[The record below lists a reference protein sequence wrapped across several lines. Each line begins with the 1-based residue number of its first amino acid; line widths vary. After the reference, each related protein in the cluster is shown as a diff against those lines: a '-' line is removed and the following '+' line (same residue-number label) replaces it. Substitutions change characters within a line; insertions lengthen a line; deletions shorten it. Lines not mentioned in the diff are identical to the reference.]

1 MAGKPVVL
9 PETFSG
15 EGSWE
20 DWLDHFNNVAAVN
33 SWDGEQKLL
42 WLKVRMTGR
51 AQTAFKK
58 LPDDAKG
65 SFEAAVRALG
75 ERFEPQ
81 SNLSGSCTLP
91 SFRRAARGRQ
101 KAGPISGKICGC

>member
-1 MAGKPVVL
+1 ML
-9 PETFSG
+9 PESFSG

-58 LPDDAKG
+58 LPDDAKW
-65 SFEAAVRALG
+65 SFEAAVKALG
-75 ERFEPQ
+75 ER
-81 SNLSGSCTLP
+81 LSPRVRGSCTLP
-91 SFRRAARGRQ
+91 NFRRAARGRQ
-101 KAGPISGKICGC
+101 KAGPISGTICGC

>member
-1 MAGKPVVL
+1 M
-9 PETFSG
+9 
-15 EGSWE
+15 
-20 DWLDHFNNVAAVN
+20 DHFNNVAAVN

-65 SFEAAVRALG
+65 SFEAAVKALG
-75 ERFEPQ
+75 ESFEPQ
-81 SNLSGSCTLP
+81 SKRELYLAEFQT
-91 SFRRAARGRQ
+91 RRKR
-101 KAGPISGKICGC
+101 KICGC